1 MISRKEL
8 KKEQKD
14 CAKMLGMT
22 LSEYKKYCKRT
33 KIYPTGQSKS
43 ITDNSFLKMLGI
55 DQSKLKLRK
64 EI

>member
-1 MISRKEL
+1 MISRKDL
-8 KKEQKD
+8 KNEQKD

-22 LSEYKKYCKRT
+22 LSEYKKYCKKT
-33 KIYPTGQSKS
+33 KICPTQQSKTV
-43 ITDNSFLKMLGI
+43 TDNTFLKMLGI